1 MKDLCGNSWTAARGA
16 RCRAPSNHN
25 TRRRVYGFVCH
36 LETAERNPASVQKAC
51 RGFAKPKGSKVTKP
65 AQNHEI
71 DLFRWFIQQLLNR
84 NKMLMYLSGLGFNT
98 SQVTL
103 KSSSQLCQRLEVV
116 LVLLHRWRT
125 GWEMNKAQQCW
136 QSRTFADFK
145 LPEFR
150 AVCHTALPP
159 HCLSCCWSMAKN
171 PQEWNSKRKA

>member
-116 LVLLHRWRT
+116 LVLLHR
-125 GWEMNKAQQCW
+125 
-136 QSRTFADFK
+136 
-145 LPEFR
+145 
-150 AVCHTALPP
+150 
-159 HCLSCCWSMAKN
+159 
-171 PQEWNSKRKA
+171 